1 MLSEP
6 SPPAPAPTAPGAD
19 AELLELLLDASTDG
33 VMDWDLVTN
42 AVTYSA
48 RWKLLLGYEVT
59 SLQDSPTLWSELS
72 HPGDL
77 ARVRETLQ
85 DHLENFWPFTHTWRM
100 KHANGEWR
108 WVLCRAVTARDSL
121 GLPRRLVAVFSDITE
136 RIQAE
141 ERHRAL
147 TSAIPDLL
155 LRVQADGT
163 LVDVKPPASSA
174 AWELAWPVPGTR
186 LSEWTPA
193 AEWHQRV
200 TGWAGSGQPAGAAN
214 CFEVTLVSGENRY
227 HAELRVVASGDS
239 EVVCIV
245 RDVTQQR
252 RLQTQLMQ
260 ANKLE
265 SIGQLAAGIAHEI
278 NTPMQFIG
286 DNLTFVQDA
295 CQAFMLLIAAYDER
309 VQAAR
314 GRPMSEAEHQ
324 ALDLLREEQDLAFF
338 SERIPHSVETALEG
352 VKRVANI
359 VNAMKEFAHPG
370 KAEKSPCDLNKEF
383 ETTITISANVWKYVA
398 EMERNFDPHLPPV
411 KCHANEINQVLLN
424 LIVNASHAIGDA
436 VGDGSNGRGLIRVA
450 TSARDGYAELRVSD
464 SGTGIPVAVRSRIFD
479 PFFTTKEVGRGTG
492 QGLAIARNT
501 VVDKHGGTID
511 FETEL
516 GKGTTFIVRLPLGT
530 GPATPAAEG

>member
-1 MLSEP
+1 MLPEQSPEP
-6 SPPAPAPTAPGAD
+6 SASATAIPAPDT
-19 AELLELLLDASTDG
+19 ELLDLLLDASTDG
-33 VMDWDLVTN
+33 VMDWDLVN
-42 AVTYSA
+42 NVTSYTA

-59 SLQDSPTLWSELS
+59 ALQDSPTLWTDLS
-72 HPGDL
+72 HPDDL
-77 ARVRETLQ
+77 AKLRETLQ
-85 DHLENFWPFTHTWRM
+85 DHLDNFWPFTHTWRM
-100 KHANGEWR
+100 KHHNGEWR
-108 WVLCRAVTARDSL
+108 WVLCRAVTARDSQDR
-121 GLPRRLVAVFSDITE
+121 PKRLVAVFSDITE
-136 RIQAE
+136 RIRAQ
-141 ERHRAL
+141 ERQSAL

-155 LRVQADGT
+155 LRLRADGT
-163 LVDVKPPASSA
+163 LLDVKVPAGA
-174 AWELAWPVPGTR
+174 AVGELPWPAPGTL
-186 LSEWTPA
+186 LSQWGPA

-200 TGWAGSGQPAGAAN
+200 TGLVGPGKPVGQAN
-214 CFEVTLVSGENRY
+214 CFEVTLVSGAGRRY
-227 HAELRVVASGDS
+227 AELRVVPSGDD
-239 EVVCIV
+239 EAVCIV

-252 RLQTQLMQ
+252 QLQTQLMQ

-295 CQAFMLLIAAYDER
+295 CKAFMLLIAAYEAG
-309 VQAAR
+309 VQANR
-314 GRPMSEAEHQ
+314 GRAMSEADHQ
-324 ALDLLREEQDLAFF
+324 ALELLREEQDLAFF
-338 SERIPHSVETALEG
+338 AERIPHSVETALEG

-370 KAEKSPCDLNKEF
+370 KVEKSPCDLNKEF

-398 EMERNFDPHLPPV
+398 EMERNFDPDLPQV
-411 KCHANEINQVLLN
+411 RCHANEINQVLLN

-450 TSARDGYAELRVSD
+450 TSAKDGYVELRVSD

-501 VVDKHGGTID
+501 VVDKHGGTLD

-530 GPATPAAEG
+530 TPAT

>member
-1 MLSEP
+1 M
-6 SPPAPAPTAPGAD
+6 
-19 AELLELLLDASTDG
+19 
-33 VMDWDLVTN
+33 
-42 AVTYSA
+42 
-48 RWKLLLGYEVT
+48 
-59 SLQDSPTLWSELS
+59 
-72 HPGDL
+72 
-77 ARVRETLQ
+77 
-85 DHLENFWPFTHTWRM
+85 
-100 KHANGEWR
+100 
-108 WVLCRAVTARDSL
+108 
-121 GLPRRLVAVFSDITE
+121 VAVFSDITE
-136 RIQAE
+136 RIRADD
-141 ERHRAL
+141 RHRAL

-163 LVDVKPPASSA
+163 LLDVKAPAGSA
-174 AWELAWPVPGTR
+174 GWGLAWPAPGTL
-186 LSEWTPA
+186 LSEWGPA

-200 TGWAGSGQPAGAAN
+200 TGWAGSGKPVDDAN
-214 CFEVTLVSGENRY
+214 CFEVTLVSGEARRY
-227 HAELRVVASGDS
+227 ADLRVVPSGES

-252 RLQTQLMQ
+252 QLQTQLMQ

-295 CQAFMLLIAAYDER
+295 CRAFMLLIAAYEER

-314 GRPMSEAEHQ
+314 GRPIDEVEHQ
-324 ALDLLREEQDLAFF
+324 ALELLREEQDLAFF

-352 VKRVANI
+352 VKRVATI

-370 KAEKSPCDLNKEF
+370 KVEKSACDLNKEF

-398 EMERNFDPHLPPV
+398 EMERNFDPHLPAV

-436 VGDGSNGRGLIRVA
+436 VGDGSNGRGLIRVS

-464 SGTGIPVAVRSRIFD
+464 SGTGIPVAARSRIFD

-501 VVDKHGGTID
+501 VVEKHGGTID

-530 GPATPAAEG
+530 GASVAPSSG